1 MEDYILKVDNL
12 HVSFR
17 THEDDGEIKAVRG
30 VSFELRKG
38 ETLAIV
44 GESGSGKSVTA
55 KSLMGLLPKQNTMI
69 KQGKIF
75 YKKNDLLKYSNKE
88 MQKIRG
94 SEISMIF
101 QDPMTSLNPT
111 MTIGKQ
117 IIEGLRKHQMV
128 GKKEMVKKATE
139 LLELVGIP
147 SPRERMK
154 NYPHQFSGGMRQ
166 RVVIA
171 MALACNPNVLIADE
185 PTTALDVTIQAQI
198 LDLMRDL
205 QKKTETA
212 IIIITHDLGVVASI
226 AQRVAVMYAGEII
239 ETGTI
244 DEIFYESKHPYTRGL
259 LLSMPK
265 LHSSRSTKLIPIP
278 GTPPDLGQLPNG
290 CPFAARCP
298 YVMKVCHNFPPTMK
312 EISNTHRVS
321 CWLEDERAP
330 RVEWLGGVGGSID
343 EGKRNIN

>member
-1 MEDYILKVDNL
+1 MEDTILKIDNL
-12 HVSFR
+12 HVSFK
-17 THEDDGEIKAVRG
+17 THNDGETKAVRG
-30 VSFELRKG
+30 VSFELKKG

-55 KSLMGLLPKQNTMI
+55 KSLMRLLPKQNSMI
-69 KQGKIF
+69 KDGQVFYEGK
-75 YKKNDLLKYSNKE
+75 DLLKYSIKE

-94 SEISMIF
+94 SEISMVF

-117 IIEGLRKHQMV
+117 IMEGLRKHQAFR
-128 GKKEMVKKATE
+128 KKELFKKAAD

-147 SPRERMK
+147 SPMERMK
-154 NYPHQFSGGMRQ
+154 DYPHQFSGGMRQ

-171 MALACNPNVLIADE
+171 MALACNPKVLLADE

-198 LDLMRDL
+198 LDLMKDL
-205 QKKTETA
+205 QKKTGTA
-212 IIIITHDLGVVASI
+212 IIIITHDLGVVASM

-239 ETGTI
+239 ETGTV
-244 DEIFYESKHPYTRGL
+244 DEIFYEPKHPYTCGL

-265 LHSSRSTKLIPIP
+265 LHAARSTKLIPIP
-278 GTPPDLGQLPNG
+278 GIPPDLGQLPEG

-298 YVMKVCHNFPPTMK
+298 YVMKVCHSFSPSKT
-312 EISNTHRVS
+312 EVSETHSVS

-330 RVEWLGGVGGSID
+330 QVEWIDGAGGSID
-343 EGKRNIN
+343 ERKRKVD

>member
-1 MEDYILKVDNL
+1 MEDTILKVDNL
-12 HVSFR
+12 HVSFKGN
-17 THEDDGEIKAVRG
+17 DDGEIKAVRG
-30 VSFELRKG
+30 VSFELKKG

-55 KSLMGLLPKQNTMI
+55 KSLMRLLPKHNSFI
-69 KQGKIF
+69 KQGKII
-75 YKKNDLLKYSNKE
+75 YEKKDLLKFSNRE

-111 MTIGKQ
+111 MKIGKQ
-117 IIEGLRKHQMV
+117 IVEGLRKHQIV
-128 GKKEMVKKATE
+128 GKKEAFIKATE

-147 SPRERMK
+147 SPKERMED
-154 NYPHQFSGGMRQ
+154 YPHQFSGGMRQ

-171 MALACNPNVLIADE
+171 MALASNPTILLADE

-198 LDLMRDL
+198 LDLMKEL
-205 QKKTETA
+205 QKKTGTA
-212 IIIITHDLGVVASI
+212 IIIITHDLGVVASM

-239 ETGTI
+239 ETGTV
-244 DEIFYESKHPYTRGL
+244 DEIFYEARHPYTQGL

-265 LHSSRSTKLIPIP
+265 LHSSRSTKLIPIS
-278 GTPPDLGQLPNG
+278 GTPPDLSQLSEG

-298 YVMKVCHNFPPTMK
+298 YVMKVCHDFTPDST
-312 EISNTHRVS
+312 EVSNTHMVS
-321 CWLEDERAP
+321 CWLEDKRAP
-330 RVEWLGGVGGSID
+330 RIEWLSGEGVSMD
-343 EGKRNIN
+343 EENRKAN